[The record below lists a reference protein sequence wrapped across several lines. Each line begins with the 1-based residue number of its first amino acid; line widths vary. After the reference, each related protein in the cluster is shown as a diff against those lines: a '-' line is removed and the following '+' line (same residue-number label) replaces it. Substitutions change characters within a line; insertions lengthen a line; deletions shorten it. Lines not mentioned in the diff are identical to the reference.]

1 MRWKELVSKSL
12 NIELLRY
19 FEEGVC
25 ILYGGRNI
33 RQSVPDVL
41 GKAGVH
47 MLKALFTVMGESL
60 SFSIAEF
67 MQMVHQVMRL
77 GRLWLLVEGRLGG

>member
-41 GKAGVH
+41 GKADVH
-47 MLKALFTVMGESL
+47 MLKALFTVMGIGFTDQNFDEKRQK
-60 SFSIAEF
+60 IAKIVIF
-67 MQMVHQVMRL
+67 GHFQPIPDL
-77 GRLWLLVEGRLGG
+77 